1 METTRT
7 ELVASSLWAMGSG
20 THRQVRSKAK
30 RAWAVCGIDHV
41 FVAGVTAVVGP
52 NGSGKTTLLRLLATI
67 RAPARGEVVFE
78 GRRVDTGG
86 VSSADIRRYRA
97 CLGYLPQSF
106 GLYPGM
112 SSRQFVRYIGELKAV
127 DPRELDERV
136 DRALVMCGLD
146 PACNR
151 TLSRRSEGE
160 RRRTGL
166 AAAVVA
172 WPRVAILDEPMRS
185 SDPIERL
192 RCKGLLRALADAGAV
207 CIVASSA
214 ISDVDGLCDR
224 LLVLDGGRLAFAGV
238 PHELTAMAQG
248 CVFTAEFPS
257 AAACGHQPPT
267 GTVDTVIASA
277 SRRPGGTMRVRAVT
291 PPGWTPSPEWVPAR
305 PSLEEAYLWLRTFG
319 ASSSY
324 RD

>member
-1 METTRT
+1 
-7 ELVASSLWAMGSG
+7 
-20 THRQVRSKAK
+20 
-30 RAWAVCGIDHV
+30 
-41 FVAGVTAVVGP
+41 
-52 NGSGKTTLLRLLATI
+52 
-67 RAPARGEVVFE
+67 
-78 GRRVDTGG
+78 
-86 VSSADIRRYRA
+86 
-97 CLGYLPQSF
+97 
-106 GLYPGM
+106 M

-224 LLVLDGGRLAFAGV
+224 LLVLDGGRLAFAGA
-238 PHELTAMAQG
+238 PHELTWSRLSSPLS
-248 CVFTAEFPS
+248 FRRSLRPS
-257 AAACGHQPPT
+257 T
-267 GTVDTVIASA
+267 TNWD
-277 SRRPGGTMRVRAVT
+277 SRYGYSKRL
-291 PPGWTPSPEWVPAR
+291 TPSGWDDACPRCHSTRLDPLPRMGPRKA
-305 PSLEEAYLWLRTFG
+305 LA
-319 ASSSY
+319 
-324 RD
+324 

>member
-1 METTRT
+1 MDTTQT

-20 THRQVRSKAK
+20 TYPQVRSKAGH
-30 RAWAVCGIDHV
+30 AWAVRDIDHV
-41 FVAGVTAVVGP
+41 FGVGVTAVAGP

-67 RAPARGEVVFE
+67 RAPARGEVVFD
-78 GRRVDTGG
+78 GCRVDTGG
-86 VSSADIRRYRA
+86 AAFADVRRYRA

-112 SSRQFVRYIGELKAV
+112 SSREFVRYIGELKAV

-136 DRALVMCGLD
+136 DRALAMCGLD
-146 PACNR
+146 PACDR
-151 TLSRRSEGE
+151 ALSRRSEGE

-172 WPRVAILDEPMRS
+172 WPRVAVLDEPMRS

-192 RCKGLLRALADAGAV
+192 RCKGLLRALVDAGAV
-207 CIVASSA
+207 CIVAASA
-214 ISDVDGLCDR
+214 ISDVDGLCDH
-224 LLVLDGGRLAFAGV
+224 LLVLDGGRLAFAGA

-277 SRRPGGTMRVRAVT
+277 LRRPGGTMRVRAVT
-291 PPGWTPSPEWVPAR
+291 RPGCTPSPEWVPTK